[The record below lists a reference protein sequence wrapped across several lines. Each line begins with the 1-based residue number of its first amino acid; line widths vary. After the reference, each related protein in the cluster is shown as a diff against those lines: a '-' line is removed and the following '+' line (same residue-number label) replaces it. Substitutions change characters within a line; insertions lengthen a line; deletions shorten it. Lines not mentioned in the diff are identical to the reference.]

1 MTNSAG
7 GGTDPQSHPQ
17 LLTWL
22 EARQERFGTWVRD
35 VGGPEVWDG
44 SAESLEALEQ
54 LVRRHYDD
62 QYHVLGARM
71 DPLLQGAAWY
81 LGEVLRREK
90 GWVWKYQPF
99 AVGGGV
105 LPSLFGGADR
115 VGVIDDPC
123 VAAPDAHEDDA
134 LYPMRALGELLMT
147 KDDQGEPVDFHLADL
162 LDEDEDA
169 DDD

>member
-1 MTNSAG
+1 MTDGAG
-7 GGTDPQSHPQ
+7 GSGDPQ
-17 LLTWL
+17 LVAWL
-22 EARQERFGTWVRD
+22 EAQQARFGTWARESGTPD
-35 VGGPEVWDG
+35 VWDG

-54 LVRRHYDD
+54 LVLRHYDD
-62 QYHVLGARM
+62 QQHVLRARM

-99 AVGGGV
+99 AADGGD

-123 VAAPDAHEDDA
+123 VAAVDADEDDA
-134 LYPMRALGELLMT
+134 LYPVRALGELLMSEDEVG
-147 KDDQGEPVDFHLADL
+147 KPVDFHLADL
-162 LDEDEDA
+162 LDDDED
-169 DDD
+169 DWDEG